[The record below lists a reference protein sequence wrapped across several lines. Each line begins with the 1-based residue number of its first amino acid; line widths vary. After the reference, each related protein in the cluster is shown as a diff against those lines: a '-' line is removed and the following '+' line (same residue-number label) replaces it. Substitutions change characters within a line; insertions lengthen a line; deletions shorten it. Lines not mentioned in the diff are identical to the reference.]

1 MSYLTFIIKNMK
13 EKLIIISLI
22 MIYSSLTTPII
33 SKYITNSS
41 ILNENSIEISIAED
55 IWDYLSRFTINN

>member
-1 MSYLTFIIKNMK
+1 MK